1 MPTFDF
7 PMLVWWGLPLAAAP
21 LVIHLINLWRH
32 KRVRFPA
39 VEFLLTSQKKYR
51 TRVLLRQLLLLL
63 LRVVAVAGLVAAAAQ
78 PRWRDALGGLFGP
91 ARGRHVIVVD
101 DSYSMQDRSD
111 AGRLGTTT
119 TFERAREAVVRLV
132 ADLAALPGNQE
143 ISVGRFSAVDR
154 AGDTNRDD
162 ASRDAP
168 RNDAPRNDVPRND
181 ARWDIDRQLLA
192 PEVVPR
198 IRESLD
204 RMQVGSLATGPS
216 GPLARAAERLVG
228 GRDEVGRDGAA
239 TVWVVSDFR
248 ARDWAAPAGAVAGLR
263 RLAEAGVGI
272 RLVDCGPTTA
282 ADRGDNLTLE
292 RIAVAGGV
300 PAVGVLVPMELVVR
314 NDGPQVARDVAV
326 SLREDGATRA
336 GVQLAEIPP
345 QGTATARFDVRF
357 TAPGSH
363 LVEAELPADVVRA
376 DNTRGVVVEVADRAE
391 VLLIDGD
398 PRGGQREGDAF
409 YVATALAP
417 GPAAATG
424 LRPRIEPP
432 RALARLDLSAFDTV
446 WILDCPRLDPAEI
459 TALEDYARQ
468 GGGVVFFTGPR
479 TEPPV
484 VNRLLH
490 RGGEGLFPVPLAG
503 AIELPPAAA
512 GTPDIQADDHP
523 VIAGLAGQ
531 RNPLLDAVRIDRVQA
546 VAQSAAADSTLIDSP
561 PNDSPPH
568 DFSVRRLLA
577 VRTGAPLIVERPF
590 GAGRVAAVLT
600 TAAPTWNNWSR
611 GNPSWVVLLLELE
624 AHLAQGRR
632 QGTSQPVGS
641 AVRVRLEPGDA
652 AATVEF
658 TLPDGTRVGQV
669 PRVTDA
675 GGPEAVLPDTTV
687 PGGYTARW
695 QAIDGAITE
704 RLFAVNVD
712 PAEGQ
717 LAPVDRDG
725 FARGLAGVDYTL
737 VRADDLTASAS
748 TSASASLVWPLL
760 LALLGVLIAE
770 QVLAMFAGYHPTVPS
785 TPHRAVLPPGRFA
798 AGRGRPS

>member
-63 LRVVAVAGLVAAAAQ
+63 LRVVAVAGIVAAAAQ
-78 PRWRDALGGLFGP
+78 PRWRDALGGLFGA
-91 ARGRHVIVVD
+91 ARGRHVIVLD

-111 AGRLGTTT
+111 AGRLGAATA
-119 TFERAREAVVRLV
+119 FDRAREAVMRMV
-132 ADLAALPGNQE
+132 ADLAALPGSQE
-143 ISVGRFSAVDR
+143 ISMGRFSAVDR
-154 AGDTNRDD
+154 EAAANRDN
-162 ASRDAP
+162 ASGDVP
-168 RNDAPRNDVPRND
+168 RNDAPRND

-192 PEVVPR
+192 PEVVPQ
-198 IRESLD
+198 IRETLD
-204 RMQVGSLATGPS
+204 RLEVGSLATGPS
-216 GPLARAAERLVG
+216 GPLTRAAERLVG
-228 GRDEVGRDGAA
+228 GLDEVGRDHAA

-248 ARDWAAPAGAVAGLR
+248 ARDWSAPAGAVAGLR

-272 RLVDCGPTTA
+272 RLVDCGPATA
-282 ADRGDNLTLE
+282 ADRGGNLTLE

-314 NDGPQVARDVAV
+314 NDGPEIARDVAV

-345 QGTATARFDVRF
+345 QGIATARFDVRF

-363 LVEAELPADVVRA
+363 SVEAELPADVVRA

-398 PRGGQREGDAF
+398 PRGGQRDGDAF

-546 VAQSAAADSTLIDSP
+546 VARNAAAESTPPDFPTSDFP
-561 PNDSPPH
+561 PNDSIPS
-568 DFSVRRLLA
+568 DVTVRRLLG

-600 TAAPTWNNWSR
+600 TAAPTWNNWAR

-632 QGTSQPVGS
+632 RGTSQPVGS
-641 AVRVRLEPGDA
+641 ALQVRLEPGDA

-669 PRVTDA
+669 PRVTAA

-695 QAIDGAITE
+695 QAIDGAIAE

>member
-7 PMLVWWGLPLAAAP
+7 PTLVWWGLPLAAAP
-21 LVIHLINLWRH
+21 VIIHLINLWRH

-39 VEFLLTSQKKYR
+39 VEFLLASQKKYR
-51 TRVLLRQLLLLL
+51 ARVLLRQLLLLL
-63 LRVVAVAGLVAAAAQ
+63 LRVMAVAGIVAAVAQ
-78 PRWRDALGGLFGP
+78 PRWRDALGGLFGSTG
-91 ARGRHVIVVD
+91 GRHVILVD

-111 AGRLGTTT
+111 AGRLGNATA
-119 TFERAREAVVRLV
+119 FDRAREAVERIV
-132 ADLAALPGNQE
+132 ADLVMLPGSQE
-143 ISVGRFSAVDR
+143 ISVGRFSASQ
-154 AGDTNRDD
+154 DTARQDTASQDTGTQDTTSQD
-162 ASRDAP
+162 A
-168 RNDAPRNDVPRND
+168 
-181 ARWDIDRQLLA
+181 ARWDVDRQLLTA
-192 PEVVPR
+192 DAVPR
-198 IRESLD
+198 VRETLE
-204 RMQVGSLATGPS
+204 RLQVGSFATGPA
-216 GPLARAAERLVG
+216 GPLARAGEWLAG
-228 GRDEVGRDGAA
+228 GRDEGGREGRRRDGAA

-248 ARDWAAPAGAVAGLR
+248 SRDWSAQAGAVAATR
-263 RLAEAGVGI
+263 RLAEAGIGI
-272 RLVDCGPTTA
+272 RLVDCGPATA

-292 RIAVAGGV
+292 RIAVVGGV

-314 NDGPQVARDVAV
+314 NDGPQPARDVAV
-326 SLREDGATRA
+326 SLREDGASRA

-363 LVEAELPADVVRA
+363 LVEAELPPDVVKA

-398 PRGGQREGDAF
+398 PRGGQRGGDAF
-409 YVATALAP
+409 YVAAALAP

-424 LRPRIEPP
+424 LQPRIEPP
-432 RALARLDLSAFDTV
+432 RALARLDLSAFDTI
-446 WILDCPRLDPAEI
+446 WMLDCPRLDSAEI

-479 TEPPV
+479 TEPAV

-503 AIELPPAAA
+503 AIELPAAAA

-523 VIAGLAGQ
+523 VVAGLAGQ

-546 VAQSAAADSTLIDSP
+546 VAGSTASSSTASSASST
-561 PNDSPPH
+561 
-568 DFSVRRLLA
+568 VRRLLS

-600 TAAPTWNNWSR
+600 TAAPTWNNWAR

-632 QGTSQPVGS
+632 QGASQPVG
-641 AVRVRLEPGDA
+641 APVRVRLEPGDA

-658 TLPDGTRVGQV
+658 TLPDGTSVGQV
-669 PRVTDA
+669 PRLADA
-675 GGPEAVLPDTTV
+675 GGPEAVLPETTV

-695 QAIDGAITE
+695 QGVDGAITE

-725 FARGLAGVDYTL
+725 FARALAGVDHTL
-737 VRADDLTASAS
+737 VRADDLTAPAS
-748 TSASASLVWPLL
+748 TSSSASLVRPLL
-760 LALLGVLIAE
+760 FALLGVLIAE
-770 QVLAMFAGYHPTVPS
+770 QLLALLAGYHRTAHPAPQ
-785 TPHRAVLPPGRFA
+785 RGGLAAGRFA
-798 AGRGRPS
+798 AGRGRAS

>member
-63 LRVVAVAGLVAAAAQ
+63 LRVVAVAGLVAVAAQ
-78 PRWRDALGGLFGP
+78 PRWRDALGGLFGA

-132 ADLAALPGNQE
+132 ADLAALPGSQE

-154 AGDTNRDD
+154 AGDANRDN
-162 ASRDAP
+162 AS
-168 RNDAPRNDVPRND
+168 RND

-216 GPLARAAERLVG
+216 GPLARAAERLAGGRDEVG
-228 GRDEVGRDGAA
+228 RDEVGRDEVGRDGAA

-292 RIAVAGGV
+292 RITVAGGV

-409 YVATALAP
+409 YVAAALAP

-446 WILDCPRLDPAEI
+446 WVLDCPRLDPPEI
-459 TALEDYARQ
+459 TALEDYAWQ

-479 TEPPV
+479 TEPPM

-503 AIELPPAAA
+503 AIDLPPAAA

-546 VAQSAAADSTLIDSP
+546 VARSAAPDSAPIDST
-561 PNDSPPH
+561 
-568 DFSVRRLLA
+568 VRQLLG

-600 TAAPTWNNWSR
+600 TAAPIWNNWAR

-695 QAIDGAITE
+695 QAIDGAIAE

-717 LAPVDRDG
+717 LAPVDREG

-770 QVLAMFAGYHPTVPS
+770 QMLAMFSGYHPTVPS